1 MAGGLGKPLVQAR
14 ELSKF
19 PPFITMG
26 CFLKL
31 IVSLI
36 MVRSQIAKGN
46 VAVAALIFDILPLLM
61 SLKCMD

>member
-36 MVRSQIAKGN
+36 MVRNQIAIGRYS
-46 VAVAALIFDILPLLM
+46 VRLLSLIFSP
-61 SLKCMD
+61 S